1 MIIALFSLSI
11 GLLAFLLFFGMIKK
25 KVMPKQAITQRIK
38 SLNRTTDQLQHKR
51 ELPKLAGGHKG
62 RDLRDI
68 PFVDRVIFPIKSAI
82 ENRLENLTP
91 KKLLSYVQ
99 RRLVLAGKSRSWT
112 PKAFLGGWAT
122 AVLVWTLIFGNLAL
136 QQESWPI
143 VQKVMWL
150 LMGAGIGIAFP
161 VAMLNRL
168 IKNRQQEMLRQ
179 LPELLD
185 LLCVSVQAGLTFDA
199 SMRKITE
206 RMQGTLVTECQIMLD
221 EVRMGVSRKQAL
233 KALAE
238 RCDLQEVYLFTTAII
253 QAERLGTSMSQTL
266 IVQAENMRERRRQYI
281 KAMAMKAPVK
291 IIFPLVLFIFP
302 SIFVVALGPTI
313 ISLLKGLKG

>member
-1 MIIALFSLSI
+1 M
-11 GLLAFLLFFGMIKK
+11 
-25 KVMPKQAITQRIK
+25 
-38 SLNRTTDQLQHKR
+38 
-51 ELPKLAGGHKG
+51 
-62 RDLRDI
+62 
-68 PFVDRVIFPIKSAI
+68 
-82 ENRLENLTP
+82 
-91 KKLLSYVQ
+91 
-99 RRLVLAGKSRSWT
+99 
-112 PKAFLGGWAT
+112 
-122 AVLVWTLIFGNLAL
+122 
-136 QQESWPI
+136 

-206 RMQGTLVTECQIMLD
+206 RMQGALVTECQIMLD

>member
-1 MIIALFSLSI
+1 MCS
-11 GLLAFLLFFGMIKK
+11 
-25 KVMPKQAITQRIK
+25 
-38 SLNRTTDQLQHKR
+38 
-51 ELPKLAGGHKG
+51 AGWYWQE
-62 RDLRDI
+62 
-68 PFVDRVIFPIKSAI
+68 S
-82 ENRLENLTP
+82 
-91 KKLLSYVQ
+91 
-99 RRLVLAGKSRSWT
+99 

-136 QQESWPI
+136 QQESWPM

-179 LPELLD
+179 LPEILD

-206 RMQGTLVTECQIMLD
+206 RMQGTLVAECQIMLD

-291 IIFPLVLFIFP
+291 IVFPLVLFIFP